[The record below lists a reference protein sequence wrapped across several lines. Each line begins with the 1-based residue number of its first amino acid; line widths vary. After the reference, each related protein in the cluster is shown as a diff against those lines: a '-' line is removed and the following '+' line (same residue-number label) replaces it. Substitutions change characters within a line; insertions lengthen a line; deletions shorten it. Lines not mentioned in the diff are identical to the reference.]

1 MFNSFFFIS
10 LDRLLLWCEKF
21 FVSFRSTPLLVN
33 NENKFKDKF
42 LLKKI
47 GSISGTYNNVS
58 LVGMIVQMNEEWWPV
73 YDCLH
78 YNY

>member
-1 MFNSFFFIS
+1 M
-10 LDRLLLWCEKF
+10 
-21 FVSFRSTPLLVN
+21 LVN

-58 LVGMIVQMNEEWWPV
+58 LVGMIVKMRNDDLFMIV
-73 YDCLH
+73 YTTITKEFLRK
-78 YNY
+78 

>member
-10 LDRLLLWCEKF
+10 LDRLLWCEKF
-21 FVSFRSTPLLVN
+21 FVSFRSTPLPVN

-58 LVGMIVQMNEEWWPV
+58 LVGMIGKMNEEWWPV